1 MLTRAELMRVYK
13 EACEVE
19 LQAFKPGNVS
29 VYSAGHDMTVDDF
42 RISASV
48 SAEPITNPDFSL
60 GERIFYAVQATRS
73 AVACNTNLGII
84 LLCAPLLLAA
94 EKVADG
100 KSLQECLN
108 QVLENT
114 SRQDA
119 DWVFRAIVLASPGGL
134 GESDRQDVRSPA
146 AVTLTEAM
154 ALAAQRDR
162 IALQY
167 VNGFKDLFDFA
178 VFRYNRA
185 FVWSGESSWAAL
197 AVFAELL
204 ANYPDSHVER
214 KYGEQYSEWIAAEM
228 AELLKTMEAAN
239 EPTEVLPL
247 LQGIDKAFKAK
258 NINPGTSAD
267 LTVATVLVVLLAK
280 LVERC

>member
-1 MLTRAELMRVYK
+1 MFTRTELMQAYR
-13 EACEVE
+13 EACEIE

-29 VYSAGHDMTVDDF
+29 VYSAGHDMTVEDF

-48 SAEPITNPDFSL
+48 SVEPITNPDLSL
-60 GERIFYAVQATRS
+60 GERIFYAVEATRS

-94 EKVADG
+94 EKVG
-100 KSLQECLN
+100 PGQSLRECLDR
-108 QVLENT
+108 VLKTT
-114 SRQDA
+114 SQQDA
-119 DWVFRAIVLASPGGL
+119 DWAFRAIVLASPGGL
-134 GESDRQDVRSPA
+134 GETDRQDVRSGA
-146 AVTLTEAM
+146 DVTLTEAM

-167 VNGFKDLFDFA
+167 ANGFKDLFDFA

-185 FVWSGESSWAAL
+185 FVWSGESSWAAV

-214 KYGEQYSEWIAAEM
+214 KYGKQYSEWIAAEM
-228 AELLKTMEAAN
+228 ADLLKTMEAADK
-239 EPTEVLPL
+239 PAEVLPL
-247 LQGIDKAFKAK
+247 LQRIDKAFKAK

-280 LVERC
+280 LAERC